1 MAQLAPVATST
12 PTRCPRCRGPMFPEF
27 DGVREGLLCLYCGE
41 YVFPNTRSRAHH
53 DDRSTPLAGI
63 VKARAP
69 AH

>member
-1 MAQLAPVATST
+1 
-12 PTRCPRCRGPMFPEF
+12 MFPEF